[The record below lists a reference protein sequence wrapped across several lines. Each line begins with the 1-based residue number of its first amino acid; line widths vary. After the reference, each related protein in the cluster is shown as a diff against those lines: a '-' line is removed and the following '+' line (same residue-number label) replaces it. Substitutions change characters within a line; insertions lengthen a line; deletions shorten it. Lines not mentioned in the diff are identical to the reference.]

1 MKIGVDFLV
10 FLSLIPNFIRK
21 EELGFDT
28 YDVIQ
33 DIRKLSPWFY
43 IILSA
48 YLTVTK
54 LTLDIIKSAYENKP
68 EVYRV

>member
-10 FLSLIPNFIRK
+10 FLSLTPNFIRK